1 MRDSIDE
8 WIDVLIHAKHMSAQF
23 AQGDISLDSYQSQM
37 TYHFGDILRQVLGI
51 EKNKG
56 ADNGQN

>member
-1 MRDSIDE
+1 
-8 WIDVLIHAKHMSAQF
+8 MSAQL
-23 AQGDISLDSYQSQM
+23 AQGDISLDCYQSQM

-56 ADNGQN
+56 ADEWPELNG